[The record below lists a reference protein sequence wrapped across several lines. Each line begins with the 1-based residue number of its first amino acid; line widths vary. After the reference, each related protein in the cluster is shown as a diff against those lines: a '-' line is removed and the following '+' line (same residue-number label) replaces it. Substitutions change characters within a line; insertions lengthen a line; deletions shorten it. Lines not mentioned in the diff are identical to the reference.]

1 MAGCW
6 TRDMAQPGVEW
17 GREGTV
23 GPITIALD
31 VVPSIAGLSRQISTH
46 TNENPVR
53 PSC

>member
-1 MAGCW
+1 MV
-6 TRDMAQPGVEW
+6 QPEVDW

-23 GPITIALD
+23 GQITIALD
-31 VVPSIAGLSRQISTH
+31 VVPSIAGLSRQNSTH